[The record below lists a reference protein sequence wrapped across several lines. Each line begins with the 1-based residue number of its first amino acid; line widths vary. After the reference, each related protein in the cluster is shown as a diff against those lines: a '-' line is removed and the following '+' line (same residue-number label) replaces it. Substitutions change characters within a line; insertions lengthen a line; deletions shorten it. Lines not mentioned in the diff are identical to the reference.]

1 MTNYLVIEIQ
11 NNVVLPVHVKES
23 RAEAES
29 TYHMILA
36 SACISS
42 VETHTAVLMN
52 NEGFVIDSKCY
63 KHPVETK
70 ALEEET
76 KVLEEETKAEVEAPA
91 VEESEK

>member
-11 NNVVLPVHVKES
+11 NNIVLPVHVKDNRE
-23 RAEAES
+23 EAES

-76 KVLEEETKAEVEAPA
+76 KAEIETPA

>member
-1 MTNYLVIEIQ
+1 MTTYLVMEIQ
-11 NNVVLPVHVKES
+11 NNVVLPVHVKDN

-29 TYHMILA
+29 TFHMILA

>member
-11 NNVVLPVHVKES
+11 NNTVLPVHVKDNRE
-23 RAEAES
+23 EAES
-29 TYHMILA
+29 TFHMILA

-76 KVLEEETKAEVEAPA
+76 KAEVEAPA

>member
-76 KVLEEETKAEVEAPA
+76 KAEIEAPA

>member
-1 MTNYLVIEIQ
+1 MTTYLVMEIQ
-11 NNVVLPVHVKES
+11 NNVVLPIHVKDN

-29 TYHMILA
+29 TFHMILA

-76 KVLEEETKAEVEAPA
+76 KAEIEAPA

>member
-29 TYHMILA
+29 TFHTILA

-70 ALEEET
+70 AI
-76 KVLEEETKAEVEAPA
+76 EEETKAEVEAPA

>member
-11 NNVVLPVHVKES
+11 NNTVLPVHVKDNRE
-23 RAEAES
+23 EAES
-29 TYHMILA
+29 TFHMILA

-42 VETHTAVLMN
+42 VETHTAVLMT

-70 ALEEET
+70 AL
-76 KVLEEETKAEVEAPA
+76 KEETKAEVEAPA